1 MAGIQN
7 NRYYNDPALGQA
19 FSNLSGLFGPPS
31 ASDTLAYASAKAKKE
46 EAGRLAELFNL
57 AKDPNVQQAVFDRL
71 GQATGQWTPS
81 TGYYGVDTTAATARR
96 GQDIGAA
103 TELQKQRIADEGA
116 LARLYATPQ
125 TINKDQ
131 TLVLPEGTAGAMG
144 LPRMMFGQTGA
155 AQGETIFRPDG
166 TVLKGEAKPLSE
178 TEAKAGILSG
188 LPANEQRA
196 AALSGVPVENVVG
209 NNGLPEIIMR
219 SDAVGRQPYFNKG
232 AEAKPTNAVA
242 LMPDGTTRVPA
253 RQDLDGRWV
262 HAQTGQALPENI
274 QIFGLPQATGTAS
287 DVGLS
292 PTTAN
297 TTQANNQEAEVT
309 RALNLLDI
317 YEGVVRD
324 NPGSI
329 GLAGLIR
336 GTAQNAAQ
344 TATDLA
350 AAFGKSAP
358 QVQEAANEIKQG
370 LARIA
375 PEFFDA
381 SIPEIDFLQGT
392 LAYSLARTENPSGE
406 VSRQAFE
413 RAYERVKGGGI
424 LANRESALA
433 SIGANRKVLQTQLDG
448 IRTLRSPGTGRTDTS
463 FQSTG
468 GQPAGGQTKRM
479 KFDANGNL
487 VQ

>member
-1 MAGIQN
+1 MAGIQS
-7 NRYYNDPALGQA
+7 NRFYNDPALGQA
-19 FSNLSGLFGPPS
+19 FSNLAGLFGPPS
-31 ASDTLAYASAKAKKE
+31 ASDTAAYAAASAKKE
-46 EAGRLAELFNL
+46 EAARLAELFNY

-103 TELQKQRIADEGA
+103 TELQKQRLANEGE
-116 LARLYATPQ
+116 LAKLYASPVSVAENAT
-125 TINKDQ
+125 
-131 TLVLPEGTAGAMG
+131 VYLPGATADAAG
-144 LPRMMFGQTGA
+144 LPRALTGQTSVG
-155 AQGETIFRPDG
+155 QGETVYRADG
-166 TVLKGEAKPLSE
+166 STLNGAVKPLTDSE
-178 TEAKAGILSG
+178 VKGGILAG

-209 NNGLPEIIMR
+209 SNGLPEIIMR

-242 LMPDGTTRVPA
+242 LMPDGVTRVPA

-274 QIFGLPQATGTAS
+274 QIFGLPQATGSAS
-287 DVGLS
+287 EVGLS

-297 TTQANNQEAEVT
+297 QTQANNQEAEVT
-309 RALNLLDI
+309 RALNLLDV
-317 YEGVVRD
+317 YESAVRS

-329 GLAGLIR
+329 GLAGLVR

-350 AAFGKSAP
+350 AAFGKTAP

-370 LARIA
+370 LAQIA

-413 RAYERVKGGGI
+413 RAYERVKGGGL
-424 LANRESALA
+424 LANQQSALA
-433 SIGANRKVLQTQLDG
+433 AIGANRKVLQTQLDG
-448 IRTLRSPGTGRTDTS
+448 IRTLRSPGTGRTETG
-463 FQSTG
+463 FQGNVTTTG
-468 GQPAGGQTKRM
+468 QGTATRL

>member
-1 MAGIQN
+1 MPIRSSG
-7 NRYYNDPALGQA
+7 YYNDPALAQA
-19 FSNLSGLFGPPS
+19 AANLSALFQPPS
-31 ASDTLAYASAKAKKE
+31 GTDAS
-46 EAGRLAELFNL
+46 GF
-57 AKDPNVQQAVFDRL
+57 
-71 GQATGQWTPS
+71 
-81 TGYYGVDTTAATARR
+81 ATADATRAKMNQLAWLFDNPDDPTASRR
-96 GQDIGAA
+96 SSLTGVQGYGQTPEGFRYGIDQGNA
-103 TELQKQRIADEGA
+103 TELQKQRLADEGA

-131 TLVLPEGTAGAMG
+131 TLVLPETTAGAMG
-144 LPRMMFGQTGA
+144 LPRIMFGQTGA
-155 AQGETIFRPDG
+155 SQGETIFRPDG
-166 TVLKGEAKPLSE
+166 TVLKGDTKPLSE
-178 TEAKAGILSG
+178 TEFKASILGG
-188 LPANEQRA
+188 LPENEQRA
-196 AALSGVPVENVVG
+196 AALSGVDVENVVG
-209 NNGLPEIIMR
+209 ADGLPEIVFR
-219 SDAVGRQPYFNKG
+219 SDAAGRQPFFNKG

-242 LMPDGTTRVPA
+242 LMPDGRTRVPA

-274 QIFGLPQATGTAS
+274 QIFGLPQATGTAA
-287 DVGLS
+287 DVGLA

-309 RALNLLDI
+309 RALNLLDV
-317 YEGVVRD
+317 YESAVRS

-329 GLAGLIR
+329 GLAGLVR

-344 TATDLA
+344 TAADLA
-350 AAFGKSAP
+350 AAFGKTAP
-358 QVQEAANEIKQG
+358 QVQEAAEEVKRG
-370 LARIA
+370 LSQIA

-413 RAYERVKGGGI
+413 RAYERVKGGGL
-424 LANRESALA
+424 LANQQSALA
-433 SIGANRKVLQTQLDG
+433 AIGANRKVLQTQLDG
-448 IRTLRSPGTGRTDTS
+448 IRTLRSPGTGRTDTT
-463 FQSTG
+463 FQSDG
-468 GQPAGGQTKRM
+468 VQPAGGQTTTRM